1 MPSGFYL
8 GLKVLNSSNTQNS
21 YYYNGLLVLS
31 CVDFGGLSEYQ
42 KQLALELNGMAAPTV
57 EAHQSVKGP
66 DIRRNSG
73 ERR

>member
-1 MPSGFYL
+1 MI
-8 GLKVLNSSNTQNS
+8 LKKFLFV
-21 YYYNGLLVLS
+21 LLVLS

-42 KQLALELNGMAAPTV
+42 KELNGMAAPTV